1 MLKFNNTD
9 NYFFFEVNNQ
19 RMRMKSYSYFVFL
32 IVDFEKCHIFL
43 SSQYIAGYNNRKSK
57 AIHLGINQTEFRV
70 FLVKCNWS

>member
-43 SSQYIAGYNNRKSK
+43 I
-57 AIHLGINQTEFRV
+57 
-70 FLVKCNWS
+70 